1 DPVSVFF
8 QDFGDSEEGDGFYV
22 AKDSLSIRGINATI
36 GERSIHCVTDSGCS
50 IVAMSDTACNALGI
64 AFDPGRTIPLQSANG
79 ETDWTLGVAK
89 DVPFRFGEVLAF
101 LQVHIVPSPAYDVLL
116 GRPFEVLTQAQI
128 RNFLSGDQH
137 FTLTDPN
144 SHKTVTIPTI
154 PREPP

>member
-1 DPVSVFF
+1 DPVAVFF
-8 QDFGDSEEGDGFYV
+8 QDFGDSEEGDGLYIV
-22 AKDSLSIRGINATI
+22 KDLLSIRGINATI
-36 GERSIHCVTDSGCS
+36 GVRSAHCVTDSGCS
-50 IVAMSDTACNALGI
+50 IVAMSDTACNAFGI

-89 DVPFRFGEVLAF
+89 DIPFRFGEVLAF

-116 GRPFEVLTQAQI
+116 GRPFEVLTQAHI

-154 PREPP
+154 P